1 MFESQIDP
9 FDFEI
14 EEDSDDEN
22 FLVPS
27 NTERNFDDYADDQ
40 TSELILFRYKEF
52 NTNTYRIIKTMI
64 PGCMMQLCSH
74 FTGGLMTMHNNN
86 LDYYLERF
94 AGAWIQS
101 GWFLYLGASLALA
114 IDRAL
119 TFVVIVGDRNNVLIS
134 YFFLAFSWIIALL
147 YLVGL
152 MIPGNGFTY
161 LSSHGYFDWFYDKQP
176 GTQAFL
182 TLEMVLDFSILTI
195 VLTLYFIVFV
205 KLIKMRRAGDGKISS
220 SKAELR
226 ILIIA
231 VISFLYESTYLLWF
245 FWGTNLLSSGI
256 FSSVIV
262 SGLWIFD
269 CGLFSVATIIING
282 SIRRKIW
289 QITRLKKNTT
299 VSVVRLAASSRH
311 GTAS

>member
-1 MFESQIDP
+1 MMP
-9 FDFEI
+9 
-14 EEDSDDEN
+14 SDDGVVSTVN
-22 FLVPS
+22 IVVGAGYCFFAATLFTINAVVL
-27 NTERNFDDYADDQ
+27 F
-40 TSELILFRYKEF
+40 ILFRYKEF

-231 VISFLYESTYLLWF
+231 VISFLGYNNNQRINPQKDLANYTLKEEHY
-245 FWGTNLLSSGI
+245 
-256 FSSVIV
+256 
-262 SGLWIFD
+262 GL
-269 CGLFSVATIIING
+269 CC
-282 SIRRKIW
+282 
-289 QITRLKKNTT
+289 QIGCLQ
-299 VSVVRLAASSRH
+299 
-311 GTAS
+311 